1 MGMMTGGYLQGKD
14 GERGVNT
21 DTKLSNFVTN
31 FPTEPI
37 QNIVILPKIFPDKY
51 LYITLYNI

>member
-1 MGMMTGGYLQGKD
+1 MMTGGTFKGRM
-14 GERGVNT
+14 EREEY
-21 DTKLSNFVTN
+21 
-31 FPTEPI
+31 EPI